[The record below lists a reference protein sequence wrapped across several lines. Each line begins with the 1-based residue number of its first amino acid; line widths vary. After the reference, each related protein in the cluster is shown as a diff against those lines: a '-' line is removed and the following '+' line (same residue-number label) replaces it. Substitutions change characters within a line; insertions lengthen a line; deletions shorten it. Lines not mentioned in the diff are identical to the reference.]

1 MLAIMLA
8 PTQGINPTDPLF
20 ILTLLGLIIITSFG
34 AAGAGGGATT
44 ASLMVLSAMNFP
56 VGLVGLVISVEP
68 LIDMGRTAVN
78 VSGSMIAGV
87 ISAKQL
93 KQLDYNIYNKEE
105 LITK

>member
-1 MLAIMLA
+1 MLAVMIA
-8 PTQGINPTDPLF
+8 PTQGINPTDTLF

-78 VSGSMIAGV
+78 VSGSMVAGV
-87 ISAKQL
+87 ISAKHL
-93 KQLDYNIYNKEE
+93 KQFNHNIYSKKEF
-105 LITK
+105 ITK

>member
-1 MLAIMLA
+1 MLAIMIA
-8 PTQGINPTDPLF
+8 PTQGINPTDISF
-20 ILTLLGLIIITSFG
+20 ILTLIGLIIITSFG

-68 LIDMGRTAVN
+68 IIDMGRTAVN
-78 VSGSMIAGV
+78 VGGSMLAGV

-93 KQLDYNIYNKEE
+93 KQFNHNIYNQKE
-105 LITK
+105 LVNK